1 MTGRSSDV
9 WAERNQTHTAR
20 EVREQHHR
28 VTRFHYNINMMNT
41 DNNNTIDTRRIKRM
55 ELLAP
60 AGGMEQLRAAIDFGA
75 DAVYLATD
83 RFGMRARAAN
93 FSMEELPRAVA
104 LAHEHGVKVH
114 LTCNILMMPDDIREL
129 PAFFEEVQAS
139 EVDALIIGDIGAFS
153 LAKRYAPKC
162 ELHVSTQA
170 SVANAEAAKVWHDLG
185 AKRVVCAREMTLS
198 DIERMRK
205 DAPQDLEIEAFAH
218 GAQCMAVS
226 SRCLISSYLTNRSG
240 NRGHCTQPC
249 RWSYTLEEEKRP
261 GVHFPIEEE
270 GGASFIMNAKDLCMI
285 DHLDDLA
292 QAGVDSIKI
301 EGRNKKAFYVANV
314 VNAYRLALDVLHDEG
329 PDAYKAIGEQ
339 MQDEINSV
347 SHRPFGTGFFYGE
360 PEQADDFDGYEQE
373 SIHVADVVGCTC
385 QGDGFTLYL
394 RCRNRFVE
402 GEELEL
408 VNPRKAPQAFTVHN
422 MRLIADTLEDMIEE
436 YGDPSDDECMLVN
449 EYGAHIGE
457 APRADIANRS
467 CNIYSVDASIPAKVG
482 AFVRSRTYRR
492 SARHT

>member
-1 MTGRSSDV
+1 
-9 WAERNQTHTAR
+9 
-20 EVREQHHR
+20 
-28 VTRFHYNINMMNT
+28 
-41 DNNNTIDTRRIKRM
+41 
-55 ELLAP
+55 
-60 AGGMEQLRAAIDFGA
+60 
-75 DAVYLATD
+75 
-83 RFGMRARAAN
+83 
-93 FSMEELPRAVA
+93 
-104 LAHEHGVKVH
+104 
-114 LTCNILMMPDDIREL
+114 
-129 PAFFEEVQAS
+129 
-139 EVDALIIGDIGAFS
+139 
-153 LAKRYAPKC
+153 
-162 ELHVSTQA
+162 
-170 SVANAEAAKVWHDLG
+170 
-185 AKRVVCAREMTLS
+185 
-198 DIERMRK
+198 
-205 DAPQDLEIEAFAH
+205 
-218 GAQCMAVS
+218 
-226 SRCLISSYLTNRSG
+226 
-240 NRGHCTQPC
+240 
-249 RWSYTLEEEKRP
+249 
-261 GVHFPIEEE
+261 
-270 GGASFIMNAKDLCMI
+270 MI

-373 SIHVADVVGCTC
+373 SIHVADVVGCTHRE
-385 QGDGFTLYL
+385 DGFTLYL

-436 YGDPSDDECMLVN
+436 YGEPSDDECMLVN
-449 EYGAHIGE
+449 EYGAHIDE

-467 CNIYSVDASIPAKVG
+467 CNIYSVDASMPAKVG